1 MTIPYV
7 CILFS
12 LLLIYI
18 NKIPVSLAMAK
29 EEGGADNHY
38 PRDQQARLTGIG
50 KRALAAHQNSI
61 EAFPI
66 FAIGVFVSSI
76 NHANQSLMTYISVA
90 FVLARIAY
98 SVFYLTDLARFRSIV
113 WTFGLIL
120 SVSLYLLPFY
130 S

>member
-29 EEGGADNHY
+29 EEGGSDNHY

-50 KRALAAHQNSI
+50 KRALGAHQNSI
-61 EAFPI
+61 EAFP
-66 FAIGVFVSSI
+66 
-76 NHANQSLMTYISVA
+76 
-90 FVLARIAY
+90 
-98 SVFYLTDLARFRSIV
+98 VFYLTDLTRFRSVV
-113 WTFGLIL
+113 WTIGLVL